1 MLNGNGLAQMV
12 EEPTRVENT
21 LDLVISNNTSC
32 VTRVYPLAGISD
44 HDIVFAEVD
53 LTIKKKI
60 QSPVVYHYI
69 KRRNGIQ

>member
-1 MLNGNGLAQMV
+1 MV

-32 VTRVYPLAGISD
+32 ITRVYTLPGISD
-44 HDIVFAEVD
+44 HAIVLAEVD

-60 QSPVVYHYI
+60 QKPRSIPLYI
-69 KRRNGIQ
+69 